1 MSFRL
6 KTILGIAFIECI
18 VLVIL
23 VVTSLNLFS
32 KTLEDEIRKRASTTS
47 NLFAMSIK
55 DAVIAGDLATIESVA
70 SSLLTNPDIIYVRVL
85 DDMGDILE
93 QQGEVNHLD
102 SIFHQNH
109 TLEEA
114 SHDRTYDISS
124 PIIESGD
131 VYGTVKLG
139 LNIGQIDI
147 FISKIRNNIIGI
159 AIFEIL
165 IVALVSFIFGSYL
178 TRQLVALK
186 QGVEKINEGN
196 LGYTV
201 NIHSTDEIGE
211 LAKSFNAMSKHI
223 NNLHYE
229 QKNILQH
236 TQGIVDNILEGIITI
251 DIRGIIHDTNP
262 EVENIFGYRKS
273 ELVGKNV
280 SILIPTGGHKTN
292 HDQYMKNSSSLNNS
306 IIGLKREIIAKKKN
320 GKTFPIEI
328 TVSKIES

>member
-18 VLVIL
+18 VLIVL
-23 VVTSLNLFS
+23 VVTSLNLFN

-47 NLFAMSIK
+47 NLFAASIK

-70 SSLLTNPDIIYVRVL
+70 SALLTNPDITYVRVL
-85 DDMGDILE
+85 DDTGDVLE
-93 QQGEVNHLD
+93 QQGETYQLE
-102 SIFHQNH
+102 SSFHQDHN
-109 TLEEA
+109 LEDA
-114 SHDRTYDISS
+114 SYDLIYDIRS

-131 VYGTVKLG
+131 VYGTVELG
-139 LNIGQIDI
+139 LNIGQLDI
-147 FISKIRNNIIGI
+147 FISEFRNSITAI

-165 IVALVSFIFGSYL
+165 IVALVSFLFGSYL

-186 QGVEKINEGN
+186 QGVEKINAGN

-201 NIHSTDEIGE
+201 NIHSTDEIGQ

-229 QKNILQH
+229 QKKILQH

-251 DIRGIIHDTNP
+251 DINGIIYDTNP
-262 EVENIFGYRKS
+262 EVENIFGYSKP

-280 SILIPTGGHKTN
+280 SLLIPTGKHRTN
-292 HDQYMKNSSSLNNS
+292 HDQYLKNASNLDSS
-306 IIGLKREIIAKKKN
+306 IIGLKREIIANKKN
-320 GKTFPIEI
+320 GNNI
-328 TVSKIES
+328 VSPSLRMDIG